1 MIDYDLQDAQK
12 MGFDTDQLT
21 RDQIRLACMGAENGE
36 NDWDAGHRVADSI
49 EQQARL
55 YAESALGW

>member
-1 MIDYDLQDAQK
+1 MQNMDLQDAQS

-21 RDQIRLACMGAENGE
+21 PEQIRLACLGAENGE